1 MTDLDATQEPEQPS
15 DPTLGEAAPAYS
27 EVVAQLAGAT
37 EGVASTG
44 AIADWRE
51 ASGGKLAVVVGDAG
65 VGSLATLYGAIS
77 EAVHVSDRHA
87 HRWRE
92 RIRMVGHP
100 LEPSRFAGAVGAEAW
115 DGPAQTSI
123 YAAAAR
129 VASAGA
135 IVLEAQSGSAFWDD
149 PLTAD
154 LVMVANGDDAGRL
167 SEQLALSLSTSSAV
181 FMAPQRESIADAVRE
196 VAGQAGASLHEVAT
210 ECKLGKIQETADS
223 QKFTIETSTATGG
236 GRFDVEL
243 PAAGAHQR
251 TNFAAALLAAGE
263 VEPPQIGLGL
273 KTLRMPLRF
282 ESIKTSPWVIVDG
295 AASRPAYRALVRTVE
310 AVLDP
315 RGLLVL
321 ATVDGASDLGM
332 LAQTVSDLSGEARIA
347 YREADRVAADEL
359 AERLR
364 ERRVG
369 VQLAGAP
376 GPALDQMMSGAGSK
390 DTVLMFGS
398 RRATSE
404 ARGYL
409 LGLEEDP
416 R

>member
-1 MTDLDATQEPEQPS
+1 MTDLETTPEPESAP
-15 DPTLGEAAPAYS
+15 DPAVGEAAPAYS
-27 EVVAQLAGAT
+27 EVVARLAGAT
-37 EGVASTG
+37 DGAASSG

-77 EAVHVSDRHA
+77 GTAHVSDRHL

-92 RIRMVGHP
+92 RIRVGGHP
-100 LEPSRFAGAVGAEAW
+100 LEPSRFAAAVGAEESA
-115 DGPAQTSI
+115 GAAQTAI
-123 YAAAAR
+123 YAAATR
-129 VASAGA
+129 VAANET

-149 PLTAD
+149 PLSAD
-154 LVMVANGDDAGRL
+154 VVMVANGDDAGRL
-167 SEQLALSLSTSSAV
+167 SERLAAVLSVSSAV
-181 FMAPQRESIADAVRE
+181 FMAPQRESLADAVRAA
-196 VAGQAGASLHEVAT
+196 VDQADASLHEVAT
-210 ECKLGKIQETADS
+210 ECKLGKIQESMDS
-223 QKFTIETSTATGG
+223 QKFTIESSGAAGG

-251 TNFAAALLAAGE
+251 TNFATALLAAGE
-263 VEPPQIGLGL
+263 VEPQQIGMGL

-282 ESIKTSPWVIVDG
+282 ESIKTSPRVIVDG

-321 ATVDGASDLGM
+321 ATVDDASDLAM
-332 LAQTVSDLSGEARIA
+332 LAQTVSDLSREARIA
-347 YREADRVAADEL
+347 YGGADRDAADEL

-376 GPALDQMMSGAGSK
+376 GSALDEMMSGAGPK
-390 DTVLMFGS
+390 DTVLTFGS

-404 ARGYL
+404 ARAYL